1 MNVKN
6 LVLGIGIFIV
16 FMFLLHNGIRAF
28 YKAPIYDDFCKSG
41 DLMPY
46 YPDKAIPAIAGNCTY
61 TLQIRNQEQI
71 CYNNQGQP
79 IYNYDDYGCTI
90 SVKECNY
97 CNKYYTDAMDNYNRG
112 VFVIA
117 LIIGI
122 IVLLIGY
129 LILSVEPVGS
139 SLMASG
145 IGAIIYGTMSNW
157 ENLGNLGRFLLLL
170 LALFLLIWI
179 ALRLNKNISNNK
191 KVVKNKKKR

>member
-28 YKAPIYDDFCKSG
+28 YDNPKYESYCNSSQFNY
-41 DLMPY
+41 Y
-46 YPDKAIPAIAGNCTY
+46 YPEKTQVISSNCTY
-61 TLQIRNQEQI
+61 TGSLRNAEQK
-71 CYNNQGQP
+71 CYNEGGQP
-79 IYNYDDYGCTI
+79 IYNYDDFGCT
-90 SVKECNY
+90 SEVKECNY
-97 CNKYYTDAMDNYNRG
+97 CNKYYTEANNSYNKS

-122 IVLLIGY
+122 IVLLIGF
-129 LILSVEPVGS
+129 LVLNVEPVGS

-145 IGAIIYGTMSNW
+145 IGAIIYGTLGNW

-170 LALFLLIWI
+170 LALVLLIWI
-179 ALRLNKNISNNK
+179 ALRLNKNSSK
-191 KVVKNKKKR
+191 SSKKR